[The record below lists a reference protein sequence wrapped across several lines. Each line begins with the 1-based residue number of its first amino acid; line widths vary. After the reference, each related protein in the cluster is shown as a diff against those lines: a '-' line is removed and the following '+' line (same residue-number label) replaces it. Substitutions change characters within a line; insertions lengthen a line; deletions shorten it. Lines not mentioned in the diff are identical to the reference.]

1 MINIKKPTAIIHKT
15 RIKRN
20 IEQIALKVKR
30 SGIKFRPHFKT
41 HQSKEIGEFFKEYD
55 VSAITVSSLDMAIY
69 FAREGWEDITLA
81 VPCNIKQINEINI
94 LAKKISLGL
103 LVDSLE
109 TTRFLAKNITSIVN
123 VWIKIDIEYHRTGVS
138 FQDRT
143 KVFDIANLI
152 VKNKNLNFSGLLT
165 HAGNSYYAKS
175 RDELIQ
181 IHNESIKRLIEL
193 KVYLSNESIKNIQI
207 SIGDTPTCSIIEDFD
222 GIDEIRPG
230 SFVFYDLMHVKLG
243 VCNENDIALAVA
255 CPVISKNLD
264 RNEVVIY
271 GGAIHL
277 SKDYIQLDE
286 HTKTYGRVAF
296 PSKDHWSKSQPK
308 SFVKGL
314 SQEHGIIKMD
324 KNIIGNI
331 NIGDIL
337 FILPVHSCLTANL
350 YTDLYSLI
358 GEKYTTFQY

>member
-1 MINIKKPTAIIHKT
+1 MINIKKPTAIINKT

-20 IEQIALKVKR
+20 IEQIVSKVKK

-41 HQSKEIGEFFKEYD
+41 HQSKEIGEFFKEYN

-81 VPCNIKQINEINI
+81 VSCNIKQIKEINI

-109 TTRFLAKNITSIVN
+109 TTRFLAENITSIVN
-123 VWIKIDIEYHRTGVS
+123 VWIKIDINYHRTGVS
-138 FQDRT
+138 FQDKT
-143 KVFDIANLI
+143 KVFDIAKLI
-152 VKNKNLNFSGLLT
+152 TENKNLNFSGLLT

-175 RDELIQ
+175 RDELIK

-193 KVYLSNESIKNIQI
+193 KGYLSNEGIKNIQI

-243 VCNENDIALAVA
+243 VCKEKDIALAVA

-277 SKDYIQLDE
+277 SKDYIQIDD
-286 HTKTYGRVAF
+286 HTKSYGRIAF

-324 KNIIGNI
+324 KTIIENVKV
-331 NIGDIL
+331 GDIL

-350 YTDLYSLI
+350 YSDLYSLE
-358 GEKYTTFQY
+358 GVKYSTFQY